1 MAHQRLARSRSNLLI
16 LPAAIVGRG
25 GEIIP
30 HPASLPIG
38 TQATNL
44 PEDGALTA
52 VAVVCCG
59 TMDDRRLR
67 ST

>member
-52 VAVVCCG
+52 VAVV
-59 TMDDRRLR
+59 
-67 ST
+67 